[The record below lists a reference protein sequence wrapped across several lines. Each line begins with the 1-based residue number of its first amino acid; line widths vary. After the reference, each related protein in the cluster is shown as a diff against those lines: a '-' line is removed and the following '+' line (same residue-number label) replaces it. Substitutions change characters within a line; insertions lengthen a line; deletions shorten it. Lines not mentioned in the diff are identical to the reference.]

1 MSKSFKLPGQYLP
14 WLLLLFLVDAFTALL
29 MWIMDAEAFFS
40 VAFVILLFTAL
51 LFFCVSFVLV
61 RYDKKREQA
70 FLAFLE
76 NPDEYRQEEL
86 LGLVSLT
93 QGDGIRAL
101 GEILRKK
108 EYSYT
113 ELLAQTEEYEEYV
126 ESWAH
131 EIKTP
136 LSLLSF
142 LLDNRR
148 EELPEAVNFKLDYIR
163 SRMQESVDQMLFYAR
178 LKGTKKDYL
187 FEQIEVLACI
197 EEVLEDYKPLLDEKG
212 FEISCSLSDESVCT
226 DFRGLR
232 FLLGQVVSN
241 SIKYCAKEPK
251 IWFAFKW
258 EDNFF
263 VLKIRDN
270 GIGVRSCDLPYI
282 FDKGFTGDSGE
293 NRKKATGMG
302 LYLARGIAQ
311 DLKLSLEAD
320 SEWGKGFEISVLFP
334 IVLQGESFSL
344 TNEKTV

>member
-1 MSKSFKLPGQYLP
+1 MRKRFKLPGQYLP
-14 WLLLLFLVDAFTALL
+14 WLFLLFFVDAFAVLL
-29 MWIMDAEAFFS
+29 LWILDTEAFS
-40 VAFVILLFTAL
+40 SLALIILLFTGL
-51 LFFCVSFVLV
+51 LFFGVCFVLI
-61 RYDKKREQA
+61 RFDRKRERA

-86 LGLVSLT
+86 LRMLSGT
-93 QGDGIRAL
+93 QGDCILVL

-108 EYSYT
+108 EQSYEKLST
-113 ELLAQTEEYEEYV
+113 QTEDYEEYV

-131 EIKTP
+131 EVKTP

-148 EELPEAVNFKLDYIR
+148 DELPEAVNFKLDYIR

-187 FEQIEVLACI
+187 FEQIPILPCI
-197 EEVLEDYKPLLDEKG
+197 EEVLEDYKPLLDEKE
-212 FEISCSLSDESVCT
+212 FWIQCSLSDETVCT

-232 FLLGQVVSN
+232 FLLGQLVSN
-241 SIKYCAKEPK
+241 SVKYCDMEPK
-251 IWFAFKW
+251 LWFDFVQ
-258 EDNFF
+258 EESFF
-263 VLKIRDN
+263 VLTVRDN

-311 DLKLSLEAD
+311 DLNLSLEAD
-320 SEWGKGFEISVLFP
+320 SEWGKGLKISIKFP
-334 IVLQGESFSL
+334 IVMQQ
-344 TNEKTV
+344 EKSAFH

>member
-1 MSKSFKLPGQYLP
+1 MRKNFKLPGQYLP
-14 WLLLLFLVDAFTALL
+14 WLFLLFFVDAFATLL
-29 MWIMDAEAFFS
+29 LWLLDTEAFSS
-40 VAFVILLFTAL
+40 VALAILLFTGL
-51 LFFCVSFVLV
+51 LFFGVSFVLV
-61 RYDKKREQA
+61 RFDQKRERA
-70 FLAFLE
+70 FLEFLE

-86 LGLVSLT
+86 LRLVSLS
-93 QGDGIRAL
+93 QGDCIRVL

-108 EYSYT
+108 EHSYT
-113 ELLAQTEEYEEYV
+113 ELLAQTEDYEEYV

-148 EELPEAVNFKLDYIR
+148 EELPETVNFKLDYIR

-178 LKGTKKDYL
+178 LKGTKKDYR
-187 FEQIEVLACI
+187 FERIGILPCI
-197 EEVLEDYKPLLDEKG
+197 EEVLEDYKPLLDEKE
-212 FEISCSLSDESVCT
+212 FEVLCSLSDETVCT

-232 FLLGQVVSN
+232 FLLGQIVSN
-241 SIKYCAKEPK
+241 SIKYCGKEPK
-251 IWFAFKW
+251 LWFEFKQ
-258 EDNFF
+258 EENCF

-311 DLKLSLEAD
+311 DLNLSLDAD
-320 SEWGKGFEISVLFP
+320 AKWGEGFEIRVLFP
-334 IVLQGESFSL
+334 IVFH
-344 TNEKTV
+344 